1 MRNLTLGL
9 CVASNV
15 SLTNSQ
21 KLLTYDE
28 TVKGI
33 PAASV
38 LSPKGVVLHGN
49 TTSNSLKKPKL
60 KIYYSQPNN

>member
-1 MRNLTLGL
+1 MTNLTLGL

-15 SLTNSQ
+15 SLINSQ

-28 TVKGI
+28 TLKGI

-49 TTSNSLKKPKL
+49 NTINSLRKPKL
-60 KIYYSQPNN
+60 QIYYSQPNN